1 MGESRL
7 REIFLKTDNL
17 VEGRYFAE
25 VVKQVISDLEDSK
38 YQMAEYRV
46 SIYGRSRDEW
56 FKLAKWFV
64 ANKLASPNA
73 RFLIQTPRLL

>member
-17 VEGRYFAE
+17 IKGKYLAE
-25 VVKQVISDLEDSK
+25 ITREVISDLEASK

-46 SIYGRSRDEW
+46 SIYGRLVLCLSMRW
-56 FKLAKWFV
+56 L
-64 ANKLASPNA
+64 
-73 RFLIQTPRLL
+73 T